1 MAPSTRITSL
11 RSIWRR
17 NSPHS
22 LDKVQPIETRPMD
35 DRSAQAVYYLQD
47 GCPPEVLPLILAFCG
62 PQQTMALARVS
73 KSWNALVNNE
83 RTFRVLCEE
92 LYKVSQ

>member
-1 MAPSTRITSL
+1 
-11 RSIWRR
+11 
-17 NSPHS
+17 
-22 LDKVQPIETRPMD
+22 MD